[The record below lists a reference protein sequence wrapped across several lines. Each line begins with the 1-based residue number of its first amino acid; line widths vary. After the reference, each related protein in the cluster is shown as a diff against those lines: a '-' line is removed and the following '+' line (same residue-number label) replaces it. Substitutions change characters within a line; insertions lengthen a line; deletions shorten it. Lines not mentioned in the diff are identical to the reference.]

1 MIRRKST
8 YVLSS
13 WPNYNSKERLQAR
26 KRLIFWIHSYQV
38 ADNQYI
44 AAYYLYIPNTISKQL
59 RKIKPRPLII
69 LKIEIFTIYSE
80 KKIKSPTATGY
91 AGGDRNMIDRAFP
104 KWLTSKSLWCW
115 LEWNAGGEGNDSNDE
130 THWRSNE
137 NAHIHTK
144 KEETKKKRKKSR
156 LHFHPEGMYENWW
169 QVSIRGGRGRSSST
183 IISDT
188 TNTQKPSSDTVKLI
202 GYFKHWEVS

>member
-1 MIRRKST
+1 M
-8 YVLSS
+8 
-13 WPNYNSKERLQAR
+13 
-26 KRLIFWIHSYQV
+26 

-80 KKIKSPTATGY
+80 KKLSPRLQQDMLEVTEIWSTVLFRNDYRLKVFGVDWNETPAVKVTTRTTKHTGDQMKTRTY
-91 AGGDRNMIDRAFP
+91 TP
-104 KWLTSKSLWCW
+104 K
-115 LEWNAGGEGNDSNDE
+115 
-130 THWRSNE
+130 
-137 NAHIHTK
+137 K
-144 KEETKKKRKKSR
+144 KKKKKKKRKKSR

-169 QVSIRGGRGRSSST
+169 QVSIRGGRVRSSST

-188 TNTQKPSSDTVKLI
+188 TNTQKPSSDTVDRLLQTLRSIVK
-202 GYFKHWEVS
+202 V